1 MSKRVRYHDR
11 IFVRSSLAN
20 TDVFCTAIVVFVS
33 AIPLYGLI
41 VVASCHIFVV
51 IIVET
56 FTFFFCVCGL
66 LVCPWLGHSKMSLYN
81 WCVQVVVLYM
91 YLLPYCDLFVL
102 CKYRNILP
110 LQHMIHNIIL
120 FCVCV
125 VKHHIHSTGQ
135 KNAGILRLCCKT
147 SNAIHWSE

>member
-20 TDVFCTAIVVFVS
+20 TVAFCTAIVVFVS

-66 LVCPWLGHSKMSLYN
+66 LVCP
-81 WCVQVVVLYM
+81 
-91 YLLPYCDLFVL
+91 
-102 CKYRNILP
+102 
-110 LQHMIHNIIL
+110 
-120 FCVCV
+120 
-125 VKHHIHSTGQ
+125 
-135 KNAGILRLCCKT
+135 
-147 SNAIHWSE
+147 